1 MRRHI
6 CRTIANVVRLIDVSE
21 GGARIA
27 SVSDLNLHSTCALH
41 IEGLDIEGLDIE
53 GLDIEGL
60 AASVPLIVQD
70 KA

>member
-1 MRRHI
+1 
-6 CRTIANVVRLIDVSE
+6 LFEVSE

-27 SVSDLNLHSTCALH
+27 SVSDLNLHDTCALH

-60 AASVPLIVQD
+60 AASIPLIVRD

>member
-1 MRRHI
+1 
-6 CRTIANVVRLIDVSE
+6 LFEVSE

-27 SVSDLNLHSTCALH
+27 SVSDLNLHGTCALH

-53 GLDIEGL
+53 GL
-60 AASVPLIVQD
+60 AASIPLIVRD

>member
-1 MRRHI
+1 
-6 CRTIANVVRLIDVSE
+6 LIEVSE

-27 SVSDLNLHSTCALH
+27 SVSDLNLHDTCALH

-60 AASVPLIVQD
+60 AASIPLIVRD